1 MRVKVDSE
9 IILVLP
15 YVLVYYPDFHIIFS
29 LCRDGQ
35 FVSYVLLVSSPIAPT
50 PSP

>member
-1 MRVKVDSE
+1 MFDDYDP
-9 IILVLP
+9 LPP